1 MISMSVDI
9 GGIKLKN
16 PVLTSSGTFGFGREY
31 ARFYDLSK
39 LGGIVVKGLTLEPRE
54 GNKPPRVAETPAG
67 MLNSVGLQNP
77 GVEYFIKEELP
88 FLREYDVAVIANIA
102 GNTVEEYCR
111 MAARLGSLVDG
122 IELNISCP
130 NVKEGGT
137 AFGIS
142 SESVYNITRRV
153 KEQCKVPLI
162 VKLSPNVTDIK
173 EIAEAAQEGGADAIS
188 LINTLLGMAI
198 DINTRKP
205 VLANTVGG
213 LSGPAVKPVAV
224 RMVWQAAQAVDI
236 PIIGMGGICCW
247 QDAVEFMLA
256 GADAV
261 SVGTANF
268 INPYAPLE
276 VLEGIEKYLIKN
288 RFSNINELK
297 GNLKIYGGD
306 NKCLQK
312 KE

>member
-1 MISMSVDI
+1 MTDMRVDLA
-9 GGIKLKN
+9 GIKLKN
-16 PVLTSSGTFGFGREY
+16 PVITASGTFGFGREY
-31 ARFYDLSK
+31 AKFYDLSK

-54 GNKPPRVAETPAG
+54 GNKPPRIAETTAG

-77 GVEYFIKEELP
+77 GVEYFLDKELP
-88 FLREYDVAVIANIA
+88 FLRQYDVAVIANIA

-111 MAARLGSLVDG
+111 ITNRLGSHVDG

-130 NVKEGGT
+130 NVKEGGV
-137 AFGIS
+137 AFGTKCD
-142 SESVYNITRRV
+142 SVYNITRSV
-153 KEQCKVPLI
+153 KEYCKVPLI

-173 EIAEAAQEGGADAIS
+173 EIAVAAQEGGADAIS

-224 RMVWQAAQAVDI
+224 RMVWQVSQAVNI
-236 PIIGMGGICCW
+236 PIIGMGGISSW
-247 QDAVEFMLA
+247 QDAVEFILA

-268 INPYAPLE
+268 VNPYAPLE
-276 VLEGIEKYLIKN
+276 ICDGLEQYLVKN
-288 RFSNINELK
+288 KFNRIHELK
-297 GNLKIYGGD
+297 GNIKV
-306 NKCLQK
+306 
-312 KE
+312 

>member
-1 MISMSVDI
+1 MISMSVNI

-31 ARFYDLSK
+31 SRFYDLSL

-54 GNKPPRVAETPAG
+54 GNKPPRIAETPAG

-77 GVEYFIKEELP
+77 GVEYFIEEELP
-88 FLREYDVAVIANIA
+88 FLRRYDMAIIANIA

-111 MAARLGSLVDG
+111 MARRLGSLVDG

-130 NVKEGGT
+130 NVKEGGA

-162 VKLSPNVTDIK
+162 VKLSPNVADIK
-173 EIAEAAQEGGADAIS
+173 EIAAAAQEGGADAIS

-198 DINTRKP
+198 DINTRRP
-205 VLANTVGG
+205 VLANIVGG

-224 RMVWQAAQAVDI
+224 RMVWQAAQAVNI
-236 PIIGMGGICCW
+236 PVIGMGGIACW
-247 QDAVEFMLA
+247 QDAIEFILA

-261 SVGTANF
+261 SIGTANF
-268 INPYAPLE
+268 INPYAPME
-276 VLEGIEKYLIKN
+276 VLEGIKNYLIKN
-288 RFSNINELK
+288 QFSSINELK
-297 GNLKIYGGD
+297 GNLKI
-306 NKCLQK
+306 
-312 KE
+312 

>member
-1 MISMSVDI
+1 MIDMRVDLA
-9 GGIKLKN
+9 GIKLKN
-16 PVLTSSGTFGFGREY
+16 PVVTASGTFGFGREY
-31 ARFYDLSK
+31 AKFYDLSK

-54 GNKPPRVAETPAG
+54 GNKPPRIAETTAG

-77 GVEYFIKEELP
+77 GVEYFLDKELP
-88 FLREYDVAVIANIA
+88 FLRQYDVAVIANIA

-111 MAARLGSLVDG
+111 MTERLGSHVDG

-130 NVKEGGT
+130 NVKEGGV
-137 AFGIS
+137 AFGTKCD
-142 SESVYNITRRV
+142 SVYNITRSV
-153 KEQCKVPLI
+153 KEYSKVPLI

-173 EIAEAAQEGGADAIS
+173 EIAVAAQEGGADAIS

-224 RMVWQAAQAVDI
+224 RMVWQVFQAVNI
-236 PIIGMGGICCW
+236 PIIGMGGISSW
-247 QDAVEFMLA
+247 QDAVEFILA

-261 SVGTANF
+261 SIGTASF
-268 INPYAPLE
+268 VNPYAPLE
-276 VLEGIEKYLIKN
+276 ILERLKEYLVKN
-288 RFSNINELK
+288 KFNSISELK
-297 GNLKIYGGD
+297 GNIK
-306 NKCLQK
+306 
-312 KE
+312 